1 MKTKLK
7 VPAVVLV
14 TGAVLGCVTGLSS
27 SCTRQRPSALKPID
41 QAALQK
47 MVTLLPKDYTDV
59 NHSTWCHRSDKRS
72 TQRPARAKQ
81 GRGCSE
87 QAGLG
92 IWKEFGERGRGGRRG
107 RFRLTFSLMS
117 ATYAG
122 VDGYVG
128 NTPLIRLRRLSEL
141 TGCEILGK
149 AEFMNPAGSVKDRA
163 AYGIITDAEAAGRLK
178 PGATIVE
185 GTAGNTGIGLAVIG
199 RARGY
204 RTVIVIPNNQS
215 PEKMHLLRTLGAE
228 VKAVPEKPYKDPENY
243 NHIARR
249 LSEERGWFWANQ
261 FDNTANRDAHY
272 RSTGPEI
279 WKQTE
284 GKVSAFV
291 TAVGT
296 GGTLAG
302 VSSYLKEQNPKIQ
315 IVCADP
321 YGAAMWSWFTNGN
334 LETNDGDSIA
344 EGIGQGRIT
353 KNVEGIKVDRAY
365 RIPDQ
370 IGLTIVYQLLGE
382 EGLFLG
388 LSSGIN
394 VAGAV
399 RFAKEA
405 GPGQTIVTVL
415 CDSGHKYQSTLFNR
429 DWLASNHLDPDLPVR
444 STLEL

>member
-1 MKTKLK
+1 M
-7 VPAVVLV
+7 
-14 TGAVLGCVTGLSS
+14 
-27 SCTRQRPSALKPID
+27 
-41 QAALQK
+41 AAK
-47 MVTLLPKDYTDV
+47 Y
-59 NHSTWCHRSDKRS
+59 S
-72 TQRPARAKQ
+72 
-81 GRGCSE
+81 
-87 QAGLG
+87 
-92 IWKEFGERGRGGRRG
+92 
-107 RFRLTFSLMS
+107 
-117 ATYAG
+117 G

-128 NTPLIRLRRLSEL
+128 NTPLIRLRRVSEL

-163 AYGIITDAEAAGRLK
+163 AYGIITDAEKADRLK

-185 GTAGNTGIGLAVIG
+185 GTAGNTGIGLVVIG

-215 PEKMHLLRTLGAE
+215 PEKMQLLRTLGAE

-249 LSEERGWFWANQ
+249 LAEERGWFWANQ

-284 GKVSAFV
+284 GKISAFV
-291 TAVGT
+291 AAVGT

-302 VSSYLKEQNPKIQ
+302 VSTYLKEQNPKIQ
-315 IVCADP
+315 IVCPDP

-334 LETNDGDSIA
+334 LDTNDGDSIA
-344 EGIGQGRIT
+344 EGIGQGRVT
-353 KNVEGIKVDRAY
+353 KNIEGAKVDRAY

-370 IGLTIVYQLLGE
+370 TGLTIVYQLLRE

-399 RFAKEA
+399 RFAKQS
-405 GPGQTIVTVL
+405 GHGQTIVTIL

-429 DWLASNHLDPDLPVR
+429 GWLASNHLDPDLP
-444 STLEL
+444 LESVLDR